1 MEEDYLPIKGHKDFV
16 RDLKTGMIMNINKNK
31 ARRQKILLDEK
42 RKEREEIEGLKSDV
56 QEIKAMLQQ
65 LLENGT
71 NG

>member
-1 MEEDYLPIKGHKDFV
+1 MEDYLPIKGHKDFV

-31 ARRQKILLDEK
+31 IRRQEILLNEK
-42 RKEREEIEGLKSDV
+42 RKESEEHEGLKSDV

>member
-1 MEEDYLPIKGHKDFV
+1 MERYVPIKGHSDFV
-16 RDLKTGMIMNINKNK
+16 RDEKTGMIMNINKNK
-31 ARRQKILLDEK
+31 ARRQKILHDEK

>member
-1 MEEDYLPIKGHKDFV
+1 MEDYLPIKGHKDFV

-31 ARRQKILLDEK
+31 IRRQEILLNEK
-42 RKEREEIEGLKSDV
+42 RKEREEIDGLKSDV
-56 QEIKAMLQQ
+56 QEIKAMLKQ

>member
-1 MEEDYLPIKGHKDFV
+1 MERYVPIKGHSDFV
-16 RDLKTGMIMNINKNK
+16 RDEKTGMIMNINKNK
-31 ARRQKILLDEK
+31 ARRQKIILDEK

>member
-1 MEEDYLPIKGHKDFV
+1 MVL
-16 RDLKTGMIMNINKNK
+16 NINKNK
-31 ARRQKILLDEK
+31 ARRQRIILDEK

>member
-1 MEEDYLPIKGHKDFV
+1 MEKFLPIKGHKDFV
-16 RDLKTGMIMNINKNK
+16 RDTNTGMVLNINKNK
-31 ARRQKILLDEK
+31 ARRQRIILDEK

>member
-1 MEEDYLPIKGHKDFV
+1 MERYVPIKGHSDFV
-16 RDLKTGMIMNINKNK
+16 RDEKTGMIMNINKNK

-42 RKEREEIEGLKSDV
+42 RKERDEIEGLKSDV

-65 LLENGT
+65 LLENGR

>member
-1 MEEDYLPIKGHKDFV
+1 MEDYLPIKDHKDFV

-31 ARRQKILLDEK
+31 IRRQEILLNEK
-42 RKEREEIEGLKSDV
+42 RKEREEIDGLKSDV
-56 QEIKAMLQQ
+56 QEIKAMLKQ

>member
-1 MEEDYLPIKGHKDFV
+1 MEDYLPIKGHKDFV

-31 ARRQKILLDEK
+31 IRRQEILLNEK

>member
-1 MEEDYLPIKGHKDFV
+1 MEDYLPIKGHKDFV

-31 ARRQKILLDEK
+31 IRRQEILLNEK

-56 QEIKAMLQQ
+56 QEIKAMLKQ

>member
-1 MEEDYLPIKGHKDFV
+1 MEDYLPIKGHKDFV

>member
-1 MEEDYLPIKGHKDFV
+1 MEDYLPIKGHKDFV

-56 QEIKAMLQQ
+56 QEIKAMRQQ